1 MSDIK
6 IHVHVSDD
14 PYTRI
19 RNSVLQDHRLS
30 FQARGVLAYLFS
42 KPADW
47 VPRMYD
53 IRKAGGIGEKAQRSI
68 MRELR
73 ENGYAWL
80 EKIPEGSIYH
90 VTDIPQD
97 PPACKGRVPLGQ
109 GAETGGY
116 TNKRE
121 STNERKNT
129 NKRDSTGMDLEIDK
143 TENGMSE
150 MIDELDADDFGMW
163 WAAYPRQVNEKNART
178 AYYAAS
184 KKVDRATLLRAAEGY
199 AKEVRGRAKEYITLP
214 ARFLTD
220 EMWQDYDLSKREEY
234 TMYNGEVRQLTS
246 TEAETAKEWI
256 YKKGRVK

>member
-1 MSDIK
+1 MIIKERLESDYVQI
-6 IHVHVSDD
+6 
-14 PYTRI
+14 PNT
-19 RNSVLQDHRLS
+19 LAQHRGLS
-30 FQARGVLAYLFS
+30 FFARGMLVYILS

-47 VPRMYD
+47 VVQEKDLMNEGNCGRD
-53 IRKAGGIGEKAQRSI
+53 RVRKAVKELLEAGYLTRYTKRAVGRFSGVEYVAHQRSQPSP
-68 MRELR
+68 
-73 ENGYAWL
+73 
-80 EKIPEGSIYH
+80 EKPSTEKPTPVKPTHTKERSIH
-90 VTDIPQD
+90 
-97 PPACKGRVPLGQ
+97 KK
-109 GAETGGY
+109 EY
-116 TNKRE
+116 TK
-121 STNERKNT
+121 
-129 NKRDSTGMDLEIDK
+129 DSTGMDLEIDK